1 MRKFNVLSF
10 IVVLVLFASLLQGC
24 ATINEMLG
32 TKETPEKMALRFTK
46 TWNTEFDRTIRLVCS
61 HLSIDQQNLILAQV
75 KDIYITDQAKAD
87 LLIKNTNPNLT
98 ADQKKLI
105 NLRKDILTKSKP
117 FIATYNSMVLG
128 GGSIS
133 SLDEAQIE
141 RLLEDLLTKYLIK

>member
-1 MRKFNVLSF
+1 MRTMKKAFSILLMLFF
-10 IVVLVLFASLLQGC
+10 ISLVGC
-24 ATINEMLG
+24 AAINETLG
-32 TKETPEKMALRFTK
+32 LQESPEKMALRFTK

-61 HLSIDQQNLILAQV
+61 HLSINQQNLILAQV
-75 KDIYITDQAKAD
+75 KDASLTDQAKTD
-87 LLIKNTNPNLT
+87 LLVKNTNPNLT

-117 FIATYNSMVLG
+117 FIATYNSMVLS

-133 SLDEAQIE
+133 SLDETQIE